1 MTDFKKQ
8 WDVKTAMEIVQ
19 HPTVDSELWAE
30 AVEWLL
36 IYGPP
41 EVKEL
46 LSQASGYATGAA
58 FPELQPVGY
67 DKQGNPCYSLAQL
80 AESLGMS
87 EEEAQAFINEKE
99 QKHGVVHH
107 VEPDDTSSLQ

>member
-1 MTDFKKQ
+1 MTDFKEQ
-8 WDVKTAMEIVQ
+8 WDVASAMKVLQ
-19 HPTVDSELWAE
+19 HPTVDSDLWAE

-46 LSQASGYATGAA
+46 LSQASGYATGASY
-58 FPELQPVGY
+58 PELEPLGY
-67 DKQGNPCYSLAQL
+67 DHQGNPCYSVAQL
-80 AESLGMS
+80 AEALGIS
-87 EEEAQAFINEKE
+87 EEEAQSFIEEKE
-99 QKHGVVHH
+99 KKHGVTHR